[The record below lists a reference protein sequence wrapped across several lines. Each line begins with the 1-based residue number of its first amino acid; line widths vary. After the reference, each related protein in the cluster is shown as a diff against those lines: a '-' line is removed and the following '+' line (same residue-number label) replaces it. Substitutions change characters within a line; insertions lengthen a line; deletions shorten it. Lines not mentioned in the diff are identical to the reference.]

1 MTLITTNFEQH
12 TYLEFLVWE
21 IFTNY
26 FTSAILVII
35 YVQLEIMLVKPNY
48 NLFDVRL
55 TRFGWTE
62 KWPWEGLD
70 SPGREYSYICLYICP
85 GPNETR

>member
-26 FTSAILVII
+26 FTFAILIII
-35 YVQLEIMLVKPNY
+35 YFQLEIMLLKPNY
-48 NLFDVRL
+48 NLFI
-55 TRFGWTE
+55 FH
-62 KWPWEGLD
+62 
-70 SPGREYSYICLYICP
+70 YSCIIVSNNTFDYHFI
-85 GPNETR
+85 

>member
-26 FTSAILVII
+26 FTSAMLVII
-35 YVQLEIMLVKPNY
+35 YFQLEIVLVKPNY
-48 NLFDVRL
+48 NLFI
-55 TRFGWTE
+55 FHH
-62 KWPWEGLD
+62 
-70 SPGREYSYICLYICP
+70 S
-85 GPNETR
+85 